1 MNFKNRINNKQLKN
15 NITLSSG
22 ILAILIPT
30 MINSLLFLL
39 GDNLGL
45 FPDNVINPE
54 TGQPMAIFEII
65 FASFGVA
72 IAAVFVFN
80 LFIKYI
86 EHPVPR
92 FRLLAIIVFLITLGE
107 PFILKNA
114 PIPMILLLLSMHIT
128 EAILI
133 IGFLPSRRHN

>member
-1 MNFKNRINNKQLKN
+1 MNLKNRIKNKQLRN
-15 NITLSSG
+15 NIILSNG
-22 ILAILIPT
+22 ILAIFFPT

-65 FASFGVA
+65 LASFGVA
-72 IAAVFVFN
+72 IVAVFVFK

-86 EHPVPR
+86 EHPIRR
-92 FRLLAIIVFLITLGE
+92 FRLLAIIIFLITLGE

-128 EAILI
+128 EAIFI
-133 IGFLPSRRHN
+133 IGFLPSRRHD